1 MRRAAAMLGAI
12 ALPLILV
19 ACTGGDDAGAS
30 DVVATADTSTSVAES
45 DEEWLRLID
54 EARKR
59 LASTEVVFPDP
70 RLGEGVTRVDSCAAI
85 PANAVQSEQMA
96 ELSTNEAVHRT
107 IVLFSDPEERARYAL
122 FLRSDM
128 EYPDCSEELQR
139 LAAERPAMFSAVDAH
154 VCDEMEL
161 MARGEQRR
169 DVTLRR
175 ASPDVAQ
182 AYLDTF
188 CAEE

>member
-1 MRRAAAMLGAI
+1 MRRLVAMLGAI
-12 ALPLILV
+12 SLTLGLV
-19 ACTGGDDAGAS
+19 ACTGGNDAGARG
-30 DVVATADTSTSVAES
+30 VVATADTSTSVSES

-54 EARKR
+54 EARER

-70 RLGEGVTRVDSCAAI
+70 RLGEDVTWVDSCAAI
-85 PANAVQSEQMA
+85 PANAVQLEQMA

-107 IVLFSDPEERARYAL
+107 IVLFSDPEGRARFAL

-128 EYPDCSEELQR
+128 EYPACSEELRR
-139 LAAERPAMFSAVDAH
+139 LAEERPAIFSAVDAH
-154 VCDEMEL
+154 ICDQMEL
-161 MARGEQRR
+161 MARGQQRS
-169 DVTLRR
+169 DVTLRP
-175 ASPDVAQ
+175 ASPNVAQ